1 MRVAVSI
8 VLGLVLEYLWALT
21 PETKE
26 GLGNEITEKISWS
39 NQTHLNP
46 NLYLIQSFYKN
57 FKIQAIKRLK

>member
-26 GLGNEITEKISWS
+26 DLGNEITEKISWS

-46 NLYLIQSFYKN
+46 NLYLI
-57 FKIQAIKRLK
+57 